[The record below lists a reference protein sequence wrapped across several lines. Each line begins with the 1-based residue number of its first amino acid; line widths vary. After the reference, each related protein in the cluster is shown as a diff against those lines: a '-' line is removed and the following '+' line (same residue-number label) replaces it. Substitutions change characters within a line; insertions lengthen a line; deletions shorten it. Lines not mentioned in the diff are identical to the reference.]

1 MSAAARAAR
10 RRYRDIGSADVENA
24 PVLNEKLHS
33 AQRMVHDPDM
43 PDRDPRR
50 RAPQSKPPTIEA
62 VAAASAI
69 IDLLAERDG
78 TAGVQ
83 TVADT
88 LGITKSRASRHL
100 ANLELLGIV
109 SRVQTGRGY
118 QLGWRVLRWGQIA
131 AARYNLVELLNAP
144 LRALSE
150 KANQTVLLCAPAG
163 ADAIVLQC
171 IPPPTAVIRIEVNI
185 GLVMSLP
192 HSPSARIAL
201 AFQPREHRET
211 LLAQAK
217 LRESDFRVDDEE
229 RLRGQI
235 SSIQRDYYCS
245 DRDKYNVGYGAIA
258 APVFNQDEALVGIIT
273 LVMASDEFVG
283 DTPPVSLVNELLNC
297 CAKSSK
303 LMRSRV
309 CFPGPAS
316 HRSAS
321 AGERA

>member
-1 MSAAARAAR
+1 
-10 RRYRDIGSADVENA
+10 
-24 PVLNEKLHS
+24 
-33 AQRMVHDPDM
+33 M

-69 IDLLAERDG
+69 IDLLAEREG

-83 TVADT
+83 TVADI

-100 ANLELLGIV
+100 ANLERLGIV
-109 SRVQTGRGY
+109 SRVPTGRGY

-131 AARYNLVELLNAP
+131 AARYNLVEMLDPP

-150 KANQTVLLCAPAG
+150 ATNRTVLLCAPAG
-163 ADAIVLQC
+163 ADAIVLKC
-171 IPPPTAVIRIEVNI
+171 LPPPTAPIRIEVNV

-201 AFQPREHRET
+201 AFQPREHRDM
-211 LLAQAK
+211 LLTHAK
-217 LRESDFRVDDEE
+217 DRESDFRVDDEE

-235 SSIQRDYYCS
+235 SAIQRDYYCS
-245 DRDKYNVGYGAIA
+245 DRDKYNIGYGAVA
-258 APVFNQDEALVGIIT
+258 APVFNQDEALVGIVT
-273 LVMASDEFVG
+273 LVMASEEFEG
-283 DTPPVSLVNELLNC
+283 DAPPAPMVRDLLAC
-297 CAKSSK
+297 CARSSK

-309 CFPGPAS
+309 RFPGV
-316 HRSAS
+316 
-321 AGERA
+321 